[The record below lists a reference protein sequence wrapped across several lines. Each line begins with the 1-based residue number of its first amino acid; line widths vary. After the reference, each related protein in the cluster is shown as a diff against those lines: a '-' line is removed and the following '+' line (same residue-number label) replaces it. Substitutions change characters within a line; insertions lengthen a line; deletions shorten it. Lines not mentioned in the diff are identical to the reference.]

1 MRISELSAATGVA
14 VPTLKFYRREGL
26 LHAGESTSPNQA
38 RYDES
43 HVARVRLVRAM
54 VEIAGLSTA
63 SAQSVIAALDD
74 EGMPLNSLFGVA
86 QRAVTMPTALAHP
99 ESAAADGDGAADA
112 APAEAPGARIIAELC
127 ARRGWHVHGSN
138 PGLAMAARVLDA
150 YAQLGRDDLLA
161 TLDAYAD
168 AADTVARADLAAVSG
183 AGGVTD
189 MTDVV
194 VIGTVLGDAL
204 LAGLRRIAQES
215 ESQRRFSA
223 PPASAARASTDP
235 EESC

>member
-1 MRISELSAATGVA
+1 MRISELSTATGVA

-38 RYDES
+38 RYDET

-63 SAQSVIAALDD
+63 SAQAVIAALDD

-86 QRAVTMPTALAHP
+86 QRAVTMPAALAHP
-99 ESAAADGDGAADA
+99 DAAAADGDGAADA
-112 APAEAPGARIIAELC
+112 APADAPGARIIAELC
-127 ARRGWHVHGSN
+127 ARRGWNVHGSN

-168 AADTVARADLAAVSG
+168 AADTVARADLAAVSS
-183 AGGVTD
+183 AGGITD

-194 VIGTVLGDAL
+194 VIGTVLGDSL

-223 PPASAARASTDP
+223 PPASPARASIDQ

>member
-1 MRISELSAATGVA
+1 MRMSELSTATGVA

-26 LHAGESTSPNQA
+26 LHAGETTSPNQA

-63 SAQSVIAALDD
+63 SAQRVIAALDD
-74 EGMPLNSLFGVA
+74 GGIPLNSLFGVA
-86 QRAVTMPTALAHP
+86 QRAVTMPAALAHP
-99 ESAAADGDGAADA
+99 EPAAADGDGAAEPEA
-112 APAEAPGARIIAELC
+112 ADGPGARIIAELC
-127 ARRGWHVHGSN
+127 ARRGWHVHAGN
-138 PGLAMAARVLDA
+138 PGLPMAARVLDA

-161 TLDAYAD
+161 TVDAYAD

-183 AGGVTD
+183 AGSVTA

-194 VIGTVLGDAL
+194 VIGTVLGDGL

-223 PPASAARASTDP
+223 PPASLAADP